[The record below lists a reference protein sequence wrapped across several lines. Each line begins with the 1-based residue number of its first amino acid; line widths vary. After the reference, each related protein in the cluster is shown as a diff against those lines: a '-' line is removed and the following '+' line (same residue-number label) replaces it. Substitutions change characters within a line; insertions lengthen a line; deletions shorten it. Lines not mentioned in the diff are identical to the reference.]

1 MNNNHRPSAGSN
13 GAAGAAPAGAPSTA
27 TSAPV
32 LVAEGLRKIY
42 GGREALKSLTFT
54 LNAGRVLGFLGPNGA
69 GKTTSIRILTTIM
82 EPTAG
87 HFTVAGIPWS
97 EPERIRA
104 RIGVLPES
112 LGFPKQ
118 NTALEYLTLF
128 GRLYGRSAA
137 DAKKNALTLL
147 DAVGLKQR
155 AHSPIGTYSRGMRQR
170 LGIARSLVNDP
181 AVVFFDEP
189 TLGLDPRGQQEL
201 LTLVRRVARERNTGV
216 ILCSHALAEI
226 ESICDDVVILS
237 AGEIVAAGTVAAVI
251 GKTRQEVV
259 QRTGIRIKV
268 APEAAAAAQEH
279 LSTLPRVTEVTA
291 TDMDGGWLRV
301 ELTNVLED
309 GAADADTD
317 YHATND
323 ILAALISAGVPIL
336 SFQAEGGGLQDA
348 FLHLTE
354 GMVASNNTAVS
365 TAESTGGSK

>member
-1 MNNNHRPSAGSN
+1 MNHDHIPPAGDN
-13 GAAGAAPAGAPSTA
+13 GANGAAPAAPADAPSAA
-27 TSAPV
+27 TGTPV
-32 LVAEGLRKIY
+32 LVAEGLRKMY
-42 GGREALKSLTFT
+42 DGREALKSLTFS

-87 HFTVAGIPWS
+87 HFTVDGIPWS

-118 NTALEYLTLF
+118 STAFEYLTLF
-128 GRLYGRSAA
+128 GRLYGRTAA
-137 DAKKNALTLL
+137 DSKETALALL

-155 AHSPIGTYSRGMRQR
+155 ARSAIGTYSRGMRQR

-237 AGEIVAAGTVAAVI
+237 AGEVVASGTVASVI
-251 GKTRQEVV
+251 GRTRQEVV
-259 QRTGIRIKV
+259 QHTGIRIKV
-268 APEAAAAAQEH
+268 APEAAAAAQQQ
-279 LSTLPRVTEVTA
+279 LSTLPHVTDVTA
-291 TDMDGGWLRV
+291 TDEDGGWLRV

-309 GAADADTD
+309 GTAGADVD
-317 YHATND
+317 YRATND
-323 ILAALISAGVPIL
+323 ILAALIHAGVPIL

-354 GMVASNNTAVS
+354 GITAGTNAASS
-365 TAESTGGSK
+365 AEVNK